1 MKLTTVL
8 NNEPRMVRRIKDFC
22 LAIPDGDVVTSKE
35 VAAGLN
41 VSTIRTW
48 TTHPSLRPYR
58 VELARQVWWGNP
70 STIKKA

>member
-8 NNEPRMVRRIKDFC
+8 SNEPRMVRRIKDFC

-41 VSTIRTW
+41 VTTIKDW
-48 TTHPSLRPYR
+48 GAHPALQPYR
-58 VELARQVWWGNP
+58 VTLARQVWWGNP
-70 STIKKA
+70 NTIKKA